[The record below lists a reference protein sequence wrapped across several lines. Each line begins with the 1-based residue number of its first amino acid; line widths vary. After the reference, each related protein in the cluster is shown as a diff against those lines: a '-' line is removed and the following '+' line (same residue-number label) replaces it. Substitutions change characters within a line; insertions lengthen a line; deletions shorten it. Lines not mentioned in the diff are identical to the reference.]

1 MSRPIIEV
9 REFSYIYPN
18 STEFALKNVS
28 FTIEKGDFVRIIGSN
43 KAGKSTLC
51 KALVGVIPNFIGG
64 K

>member
-18 STEFALKNVS
+18 STAFALKNVS
-28 FTIEKGDFVRIIGSN
+28 FTIEKGDFVGIIGSN